1 MARHIYGSWARNGY
15 TDATIRLMNQLYN
28 MARVMQ
34 WGNLKDSVIAR
45 RAGDDLFQAI
55 VEGRV
60 KISARR
66 PPDS

>member
-1 MARHIYGSWARNGY
+1 
-15 TDATIRLMNQLYN
+15 MNQLYN